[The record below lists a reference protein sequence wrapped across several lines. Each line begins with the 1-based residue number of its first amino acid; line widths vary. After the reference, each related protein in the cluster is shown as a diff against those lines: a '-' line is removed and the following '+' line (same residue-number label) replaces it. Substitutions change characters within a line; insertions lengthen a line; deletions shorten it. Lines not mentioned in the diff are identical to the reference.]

1 MGAIVVM
8 NRPVFGGIMFKIKG
22 LVFNTLALCAA
33 FMLSACDQGVK
44 KHDESHAGH
53 GHAHTHAQL
62 EGNVKVDGSSTVF
75 PITEAMAEEFGKEN
89 PKVRVTVGLS
99 GTGGGMKKFIEG
111 VIDIT
116 GASRPI
122 KASEQ
127 KMALEKSRTFVEL
140 PVAYDGIAVV
150 VSHKNTFAK
159 DLTVAEL
166 KSIWEPNS
174 TIKLWSDVRK
184 DWPKQEIKLYGP
196 GVDSGTFDYFT
207 KSIVGKSGATRPD
220 FTASEDD
227 NVLVQGVAADEHA
240 LGYFGF
246 AYWMENK
253 DKLNRVAIDN
263 GKGPVLP
270 SVESIEDAS
279 YEPLSR
285 PIFIYISEA
294 SFAKKPVDAFVKFY
308 VKNAKELVGQV
319 GYVAFAEEV
328 YAAILQRWQDKVLG
342 SSFASESGKSVL
354 ARVQARGQ

>member
-1 MGAIVVM
+1 ML
-8 NRPVFGGIMFKIKG
+8 NNIKG
-22 LVFNTLALCAA
+22 LVFNSILVVFA
-33 FMLSACDQGVK
+33 MLYSGCDQSGK
-44 KHDESHAGH
+44 SHDQT
-53 GHAHTHAQL
+53 HAHTNEQSHAHEQL

-89 PKVRVTVGLS
+89 PRVRVTVGLS
-99 GTGGGMKKFIEG
+99 GTGGGMKKFVEG

-122 KASEQ
+122 KASEI
-127 KMALEKSRTFVEL
+127 KMAAEKNREFVEL

-166 KSIWEPNS
+166 KSIWQPNS
-174 TIKLWSDVRK
+174 SIKLWSDIRK

-227 NVLVQGVAADEHA
+227 NVLVQGVAADEYA

-263 GKGPVLP
+263 GNGPVLP
-270 SVESIEDAS
+270 SEETIENAS
-279 YEPLSR
+279 YAPLSR
-285 PIFIYISEA
+285 PIFIYISKD
-294 SFAKKPVDAFVKFY
+294 SFTKKPVDAFVKFY
-308 VKNAKELVGQV
+308 IENAKELVGQV
-319 GYVAFAEEV
+319 GYVAFGDAV
-328 YAAILQRWQDKVLG
+328 YAAILKRWENKVLG
-342 SSFASESGKSVL
+342 SSFAGDSKGSVL
-354 ARVQARGQ
+354 ERVQSQGQ